1 MQNFLERSDQLPERL
16 ESERLALELVS
27 VQWLDEIMAE
37 IRGNVARYFLNFTD
51 KNELQTWINENRRL
65 FGRGEKLEMVMLRKT
80 DGEFLGMVSIRN
92 IGIAPEIGVWVKV
105 SAQGQGLAKEALDGL
120 LGWYRIKH
128 GVQEKVKY
136 VVEKGNSGSIGLA
149 QKMGMKYQQ
158 DIADQNQI
166 VYQEFLI

>member
-1 MQNFLERSDQLPERL
+1 MHSFLDRSDQLPERL

-37 IRGNVARYFLNFTD
+37 IRGNVAQYFLNFAD

-65 FGRGEKLEMVMLRKT
+65 FERGEKLEMVMLRKT

-92 IGIAPEIGVWVKV
+92 LGIAPEIGVWIKV
-105 SAQGQGLAKEALDGL
+105 SAQGQGLAKEALEEML
-120 LGWYRIKH
+120 SWYRIRH
-128 GVQEKVKY
+128 GVREKVKY
-136 VVEKGNSGSIGLA
+136 VVEKGNSSSIGLA
-149 QKMGMKYQQ
+149 KKMGMTYQR
-158 DIADQNQI
+158 DIADDGQI

>member
-1 MQNFLERSDQLPERL
+1 MNFLDRSDQMPERL

-37 IRGNVARYFLNFTD
+37 IRGNVAKYFVNFAD

-120 LGWYRIKH
+120 LSWYRIKN

-136 VVEKGNSGSIGLA
+136 VVEKGNSASVALA
-149 QKMGMKYQQ
+149 QKMGMTYIQ
-158 DIADQNQI
+158 DIADEGQI
-166 VYQEFLI
+166 VYQEYLI